1 MMDNKVKILRG
12 ITRVAGEVEGEAL
25 VTTEKLSHLAN
36 AVGSDGVIRMSGHP
50 LMGQSYAG
58 KIIVYDTD
66 IFSTGG
72 AWGLYFKSRITR
84 TGPLALICRTVHP
97 ISVGGAVD
105 ARIPAVDGFDL
116 DPCREIKTGDLVKIK
131 APEAGGEAIVEVHPA
146 AAGTAYGEAAG
157 GKDAP
162 QPAVQAPRTWK
173 KDRLKLAPYEEEML
187 QGKHGQARQAAMER
201 LVEFGWGMG
210 STRMVKIRSAHV
222 FSDWKTRGIV
232 IGAWPIYE
240 EFASLGARVAVPTTV
255 ESTFMADELVD
266 DQGMPWH
273 YQVKTPAREV
283 YALMQPVHEAL
294 KAMGVLVIP
303 TCIPYMHLTPPRFG
317 EAHATSESNH
327 AAYSNI
333 MQGARVN
340 RDPANMVLYAAITGV
355 IPEYGMHLPENRRGQ
370 MLFEVDPELLPELQ
384 DVGDFVALGGAIGF
398 RAVDRVPVVTGLK
411 QMSNEQAKAFC
422 ACVSPALTYPM
433 MHIVGIT
440 PEARTVEEAFGG
452 RVPAEVER
460 IRIGKQEV
468 RELFHGIRQ
477 TDRRDIDVA
486 VIGCPFLTLQEL
498 AGLAE
503 LLQGRTV
510 KTRLWL
516 YTDYVVYSA
525 AHKAGILARIEKSG
539 ARVVHSCCPG
549 MIDRDSKAAESLV
562 YATDSLKV
570 ARLMAGIG
578 WPKNWLGTRR
588 DVVNAAITGKFE
600 PTRWL

>member
-36 AVGSDGVIRMSGHP
+36 AVGSDGVIRMNGHP

-58 KIIVYDTD
+58 KVIVYDTD

-72 AWGLYFKSRITR
+72 AWGLYFKSIINK

-116 DPCREIKTGDLVKIK
+116 DPCLEIKTGDLVKIK
-131 APEAGGEAIVEVHPA
+131 APEPGGEAIVEIHPA
-146 AAGTAYGEAAG
+146 AAGGKLGDAVQGEDTSKPAT
-157 GKDAP
+157 KAP
-162 QPAVQAPRTWK
+162 QIWQK
-173 KDRLKLAPYEEEML
+173 NRLQLTPDEEEML
-187 QGKHGQARQAAMER
+187 AGRHGQAKQIAMER
-201 LVEFGWGMG
+201 LVKFGCGMG
-210 STRMVKIRSAHV
+210 SARMVKIRSAHV
-222 FSDWKTRGIV
+222 FSDWKSQGLT

-240 EFASLGARVAVPTTV
+240 EFAALGARVVVPTTL

-283 YALMQPVHEAL
+283 YAALKPVHEAL
-294 KAMGVLVIP
+294 QAIGVQVIP

-317 EAHATSESNH
+317 EPHVTSESNH

-355 IPEYGMHLPENRRGQ
+355 MPEYGMHLPENRRGQ

-384 DVGDFVALGGAIGF
+384 DVGDYVALGGVIGF

-411 QMSNEQAKAFC
+411 QLSNEQAKAFC

-433 MHIVGIT
+433 IHIVGVT

-452 RVPAEVER
+452 RMPANVES
-460 IRIGKQEV
+460 IRIGKREV

-486 VIGCPFLTLQEL
+486 VIGCPFLTFQEL
-498 AGLAE
+498 AGLAA
-503 LLQGRTV
+503 LLEGRTV
-510 KTRLWL
+510 KARLWL
-516 YTDYVVYSA
+516 YTDYVFYSA
-525 AHKAGILARIEKSG
+525 AKKAGILAKIEKSG

-578 WPKNWLGTRR
+578 WPKNWLGTRQ
-588 DVVNAAITGKFE
+588 DVVHAAITGKFE

>member
-1 MMDNKVKILRG
+1 MDNKVKILKG
-12 ITRVAGEVEGEAL
+12 ITRVTGEVEGEAL

-36 AVGSDGVIRMSGHP
+36 AIGNDGVIRMHGHP

-66 IFSTGG
+66 IFSTAG
-72 AWGLYFKSRITR
+72 ALGLYFKSRINK

-105 ARIPAVDGFDL
+105 ARIPAVDGFAL
-116 DPCREIKTGDLVKIK
+116 DPCREIKTGDFVRIR
-131 APEAGGEAIVEVHPA
+131 APEPGGEAIVEVYPA
-146 AAGTAYGEAAG
+146 AEGGRLGDAVPGEDTPMPAA
-157 GKDAP
+157 KTT
-162 QPAVQAPRTWK
+162 QTWK
-173 KDRLKLAPYEEEML
+173 KNRLQLTTYEEEML
-187 QGKHGQARQAAMER
+187 RGRHGRAKQVAMER

-210 STRMVKIRSAHV
+210 SARMVKIRSAHV
-222 FSDWKTRGIV
+222 FCDWKTRGLAS
-232 IGAWPIYE
+232 GAWPLYE
-240 EFASLGARVAVPTTV
+240 EFAALGARVVVPTTL
-255 ESTFMADELVD
+255 ESTFIADELLD

-273 YQVKTPAREV
+273 YQVKTPARDV
-283 YALMQPVHEAL
+283 YAAIKPVHEAL
-294 KAMGVLVIP
+294 QAMGVQVIP

-355 IPEYGMHLPENRRGQ
+355 MPEYGMHLPENRHGQ

-384 DVGDFVALGGAIGF
+384 DVGDYVALGGAIGS
-398 RAVDRVPVVTGLK
+398 RAVDRVPVVVGLE

-433 MHIVGIT
+433 IHIVGIT

-452 RVPAEVER
+452 RVPVDVER
-460 IRIGKQEV
+460 IRIGKKEV
-468 RELFHGIRQ
+468 RDLFRSILQ
-477 TDRRDIDVA
+477 TDRRDVDVA

-498 AGLAE
+498 AGLAA
-503 LLQGRTV
+503 LLEGRTV
-510 KTRLWL
+510 RTRLWL
-516 YTDYVVYSA
+516 YTDYVFYSA
-525 AHKAGILARIEKSG
+525 SQKAGILAQIEKSG

-549 MIDRDSKAAESLV
+549 MIDRDIKAAESLV
-562 YATDSLKV
+562 YATDSLKI

-578 WPKNWLGTRR
+578 WPRNWLGTRR

-600 PTRWL
+600 PTRWR

>member
-1 MMDNKVKILRG
+1 MDKNVKILKG
-12 ITRVAGEVEGEAL
+12 VTRVAGVVEGKAL
-25 VTTEKLSHLAN
+25 VTSEKLSHLAN
-36 AVGSDGVIRMSGHP
+36 AVGSDGVIRMHGHP

-58 KIIVYDTD
+58 RIVVYDTD

-72 AWGLYFKSRITR
+72 AWGLYFKSIINR
-84 TGPLALICRTVHP
+84 TGPLGLICRTVHP

-105 ARIPAVDGFDL
+105 ARIPAVDGFDR
-116 DPCREIKTGDLVKIK
+116 DPCREIRTGDFVRIK
-131 APEAGGEAIVEVHPA
+131 APEAGGEAIVEVLPA
-146 AAGTAYGEAAG
+146 AAARTPGDAVRGEDASKAAA
-157 GKDAP
+157 KAP
-162 QPAVQAPRTWK
+162 QTWQK
-173 KDRLKLAPYEEEML
+173 NSLQLTPDEKEML
-187 QGKHGQARQAAMER
+187 AGRHGQAKQTAMQR

-210 STRMVKIRSAHV
+210 SARMVKIRSAHV
-222 FSDWKTRGIV
+222 FSDWKTRNLT

-240 EFASLGARVAVPTTV
+240 EFAALGAQVVVPTTV
-255 ESTFMADELVD
+255 ESTVMADELVD
-266 DQGMPWH
+266 DPGMPWH
-273 YQVKTPAREV
+273 YKVMTPAREV
-283 YALMQPVHEAL
+283 YASMQPVHEVL
-294 KAMGVLVIP
+294 QAMGVQVIP

-317 EAHATSESNH
+317 EAHVTSESNH
-327 AAYSNI
+327 AAYANI

-355 IPEYGMHLPENRRGQ
+355 MPEYGMHLAENRRGQ
-370 MLFEVDPELLPELQ
+370 LLFEVDPNLLPELQ

-398 RAVDRVPVVTGLK
+398 RAIDRVPVVVGLP
-411 QMSNEQAKAFC
+411 QLSNEQAKAFC

-452 RVPAEVER
+452 QVPPGVER
-460 IRIGKQEV
+460 ILIGKKEV
-468 RELFHGIRQ
+468 REVFQGIRQ

-498 AGLAE
+498 AGLAA
-503 LLQGRTV
+503 LLEGRTV

-516 YTDYVVYSA
+516 YTDYVFYQA
-525 AHKAGILARIEKSG
+525 AQKAKILAKIEKSG

-549 MIDRDSKAAESLV
+549 MIVRDAPAAESLV

-570 ARLMAGIG
+570 ARLMSGIG

-588 DVVNAAITGKFE
+588 DVVNAAVTGRFE
-600 PTRWL
+600 PSRWL

>member
-1 MMDNKVKILRG
+1 MMGTKMKIMKG

-36 AVGSDGVIRMSGHP
+36 AIGNDGVIRMHGHP

-72 AWGLYFKSRITR
+72 ALGLYFKSRITH

-105 ARIPAVDGFDL
+105 ARTPAVDGLAL
-116 DPCREIKTGDLVKIK
+116 DPCREIKTGDFVRIS
-131 APEAGGEAIVEVHPA
+131 APQAGAEAIIEVHPA
-146 AAGTAYGEAAG
+146 AAGSRNEDEARGEDHRKPPA
-157 GKDAP
+157 KAP
-162 QPAVQAPRTWK
+162 QTWK
-173 KDRLKLAPYEEEML
+173 KDRLQLTPDEEEML
-187 QGKHGQARQAAMER
+187 QGRHGRAKQVAMER
-201 LVEFGWGMG
+201 LVEFGWGMN

-222 FSDWKTRGIV
+222 FCDWKTLGLTT
-232 IGAWPIYE
+232 GAWPLYE
-240 EFASLGARVAVPTTV
+240 EFAALGARVVVPTTL

-273 YQVKTPAREV
+273 YRVKTPAGEV
-283 YALMQPVHEAL
+283 NDAIKPVHEAL
-294 KAMGVLVIP
+294 QAIGVQVIP

-327 AAYSNI
+327 AAYSNT

-340 RDPANMVLYAAITGV
+340 RDPANMVFYAAITGV
-355 IPEYGMHLPENRRGQ
+355 IPEYGMHLPENRLGQ

-384 DVGDFVALGGAIGF
+384 DVGDYVALGGAIGY
-398 RAVDRVPVVTGLK
+398 RAVDRVPVVAGLK
-411 QMSNEQAKAFC
+411 QLSNEEAKAFC

-433 MHIVGIT
+433 IHIVGVT

-452 RVPAEVER
+452 GMPANVESVRISKREVSD
-460 IRIGKQEV
+460 
-468 RELFHGIRQ
+468 LFHSIRH

-486 VIGCPFLTLQEL
+486 VIGCPFLTFQEL
-498 AGLAE
+498 AGLAA
-503 LLQGRTV
+503 LLEGHTV
-510 KTRLWL
+510 KAKLWL
-516 YTDYVVYSA
+516 YTDYVFYSA
-525 AHKAGILARIEKSG
+525 AKKAGVLAKIEKSG

-549 MIDRDSKAAESLV
+549 MIDRDIKAAESLV

-578 WPKNWLGTRR
+578 WPKNWLGTRQ

>member
-1 MMDNKVKILRG
+1 MTDKKVKILRG
-12 ITRVAGEVEGEAL
+12 ITRVAGEAEGEAL

-36 AVGSDGVIRMSGHP
+36 AIGNDGIIRMHGHP

-58 KIIVYDTD
+58 KIIVYNTD

-72 AWGLYFKSRITR
+72 ALGLYFKARINK

-105 ARIPAVDGFDL
+105 ARIPAVDGLDL
-116 DPCREIKTGDLVKIK
+116 DPCGEIKTGDFVRIR
-131 APEAGGEAIVEVHPA
+131 APEPGGEAIVEVHPA
-146 AAGTAYGEAAG
+146 AEG
-157 GKDAP
+157 GSEDAP
-162 QPAVQAPRTWK
+162 KPAAKALQTWK
-173 KDRLKLAPYEEEML
+173 KDRLQLTPDEREML
-187 QGKHGQARQAAMER
+187 QGRHGRAKQVAMER

-210 STRMVKIRSAHV
+210 SARMVKIRSAHV
-222 FSDWKTRGIV
+222 FCDQKTRGLAS
-232 IGAWPIYE
+232 GGWPLYE
-240 EFASLGARVAVPTTV
+240 EFAALGAKVVVPTTL

-266 DQGMPWH
+266 DQGMPFH

-283 YALMQPVHEAL
+283 YAAVKPVHEAL
-294 KAMGVLVIP
+294 QTMGVQVIP

-317 EAHATSESNH
+317 EALATSESNH

-355 IPEYGMHLPENRRGQ
+355 MPEYGMHLPENRRGQ
-370 MLFEVDPELLPELQ
+370 MLFKVDPELLPELQ
-384 DVGDFVALGGAIGF
+384 DIGDYVALGGAIGF
-398 RAVDRVPVVTGLK
+398 RAVDRVPVVVGLR
-411 QMSNEQAKAFC
+411 QLSNEQAKAFC

-433 MHIVGIT
+433 IHIVGIT

-452 RVPAEVER
+452 RVPVDVES
-460 IRIGKQEV
+460 IRIGKKDV
-468 RELFHGIRQ
+468 WDLFHGIRQ
-477 TDRRDIDVA
+477 TERRDIDLA

-503 LLQGRTV
+503 LLEGRTI
-510 KTRLWL
+510 KSKLWL
-516 YTDYVVYSA
+516 YTDYVFYSA
-525 AHKAGILARIEKSG
+525 AQKAGILAKIEKSG

-549 MIDRDSKAAESLV
+549 MINRDIKAAESLV
-562 YATDSLKV
+562 CATDSLKV